1 MIIIQHEYGIF
12 GGPDGEYIM
21 ELARSLNKPFLL
33 VTHTVLPRPSVRQ
46 HEILSHLAGLAAGVL
61 CMTQRSARLLS
72 QIYQVR
78 AERIY
83 VVPHGVPDLSRKNR
97 ELLKKQHSWEKRKI
111 ITTFGLIGPGKGLEI
126 GLKALAGLV
135 EKYPQLLYLI
145 VGATHPVLL
154 RNEGERYRESIMQLV
169 RDLKLEE
176 HVVFDNRYLGDEEL
190 ADYLYLSDIY
200 LSPYPNPDSGSI
212 IIDALPPHRF
222 PRGKLGYMPQ
232 KFSLYGDLTISE
244 NLNFFASLYSL
255 DPSTIQQRSR
265 EILRLTGLSGF
276 ENRMADNLSGGMK
289 QKLALSSALL
299 TRPQVMILDEPTY
312 GVDPPS
318 RKEFWQILYR
328 LNQEGIT
335 IVISTP
341 YMDEAELCHRVA
353 LLNGGQ
359 MLQCD
364 SPSALKQ
371 IFAGQ
376 VVEVR
381 ADISDPYFFDDCR
394 LVLDSSY
401 YYHRFHLLTKEHP
414 QVFQLLEEYAFN
426 KDITELEL
434 KYISPGMEDVFA
446 FLAEPRLGPERFGNQ
461 Q

>member
-1 MIIIQHEYGIF
+1 MNSYLIVSTYPPRKCGIANFSKDLRDSLLSYRPRVLLAALDDLFQNYDYPPEVVWRIKQENKADYKACAHWANQEAGVDMIIIQHEYGIF

-200 LSPYPNPDSGSI
+200 LSPYPNLDQAVSGTL
-212 IIDALPPHRF
+212 A
-222 PRGKLGYMPQ
+222 
-232 KFSLYGDLTISE
+232 
-244 NLNFFASLYSL
+244 FAAG
-255 DPSTIQQRSR
+255 
-265 EILRLTGLSGF
+265 TG
-276 ENRMADNLSGGMK
+276 RA
-289 QKLALSSALL
+289 
-299 TRPQVMILDEPTY
+299 I
-312 GVDPPS
+312 
-318 RKEFWQILYR
+318 
-328 LNQEGIT
+328 
-335 IVISTP
+335 ISTP
-341 YMDEAELCHRVA
+341 YEYARD
-353 LLNGGQ
+353 
-359 MLQCD
+359 
-364 SPSALKQ
+364 
-371 IFAGQ
+371 
-376 VVEVR
+376 
-381 ADISDPYFFDDCR
+381 
-394 LVLDSSY
+394 
-401 YYHRFHLLTKEHP
+401 
-414 QVFQLLEEYAFN
+414 LLEGGRGLLAEKPTAEALSVLLDCLLGN
-426 KDITELEL
+426 PSLQEELERKTAEISASLSWSSVAGLYHKISMEILETL
-434 KYISPGMEDVFA
+434 KTGELIFIK
-446 FLAEPRLGPERFGNQ
+446 EP
-461 Q
+461 

>member
-33 VTHTVLPRPSVRQ
+33 VTHTVLPCPSVRQ

-200 LSPYPNPDSGSI
+200 LSPYPNLDQAVSGTL
-212 IIDALPPHRF
+212 A
-222 PRGKLGYMPQ
+222 
-232 KFSLYGDLTISE
+232 
-244 NLNFFASLYSL
+244 FAAG
-255 DPSTIQQRSR
+255 
-265 EILRLTGLSGF
+265 TG
-276 ENRMADNLSGGMK
+276 RA
-289 QKLALSSALL
+289 
-299 TRPQVMILDEPTY
+299 I
-312 GVDPPS
+312 
-318 RKEFWQILYR
+318 
-328 LNQEGIT
+328 
-335 IVISTP
+335 ISTP
-341 YMDEAELCHRVA
+341 TSMPGNCWRGRGCWPKSPLPALSVLLDCLLGNPSLQEELERK
-353 LLNGGQ
+353 LL
-359 MLQCD
+359 
-364 SPSALKQ
+364 
-371 IFAGQ
+371 
-376 VVEVR
+376 
-381 ADISDPYFFDDCR
+381 R
-394 LVLDSSY
+394 LVL
-401 YYHRFHLLTKEHP
+401 L
-414 QVFQLLEEYAFN
+414 
-426 KDITELEL
+426 
-434 KYISPGMEDVFA
+434 
-446 FLAEPRLGPERFGNQ
+446 
-461 Q
+461 